1 MSELNPGEA
10 LFKQYGK
17 SFQEKIFQG
26 LLSDHTWAAQM
37 TEVML
42 PTYFDLRYLAY
53 LSDKYF
59 KHHVKYKTFP
69 TMALLI
75 SIIKDELK
83 EQNNAV
89 LKEQIVEYLG
99 RMRASPDMGDI
110 AYVKDR
116 ALDFCR
122 KQALREALEKSVE
135 LISGDKYDAVVD
147 LMRKAVSVGLP
158 VSVGHDFF
166 EDMEAR
172 FVKISRLA
180 CPTGLE
186 QLDQKTILNGG
197 LGKGELGVIVANTG
211 VGKCTTGDATITI
224 RHPEVTIDGTR
235 YKPWD
240 RLTTEHGSIF
250 ARDVIEA
257 DKISYSD
264 CTRQIKIGDLFL
276 ELGLSVD
283 SECETISIWPIE
295 ALSFDGFYQIEGFR
309 TTEPLD
315 TLVLQTDDNDSLEA
329 AYDHIMLA
337 GEDRGWQ
344 KLKDLSVGDCVVSH
358 NRSPKITSIVQG
370 KQRQTL
376 FDLQV
381 AICHSYMT
389 NDMLSHNSH
398 FLVSLGSHALK
409 VGKNVVHYTL
419 ELSETAVGI
428 RYDSHLT
435 GIASN
440 DIQDSKQE
448 VLEQYKSAELGRLI
462 IKEYPTGGATVNTIR
477 NHLEKLALR
486 GFIPHMIIIDYAD
499 IMRSSRE
506 YDALR
511 LELKL
516 IYEELRNLAMERS
529 IPLWTASQANRDSS
543 NSDVV
548 GLENMSE
555 SYGKAMVADVVLSLS
570 RKPTEKATGAGR
582 LFVAKNRAG
591 RDGIL
596 FPVHI
601 DTARSTIKIL
611 EENELTLQEAIT
623 QDDGD
628 RKKLINEKWK
638 QVMGA
643 K

>member
-1 MSELNPGEA
+1 MSEFNPGEA

-26 LLSDHTWAAQM
+26 LLTDHTWAAQM
-37 TEVML
+37 TEVMK
-42 PTYFDLRYLAY
+42 PVYFDLKYLAF

-59 KHHVKYKTFP
+59 KYHAKYKAFP
-69 TMALLI
+69 TMSLLI

-99 RMRASPDMGDI
+99 RMRSSPDMGDI
-110 AYVKDR
+110 AYVKDKS
-116 ALDFCR
+116 LDFCR

-135 LISGDKYDAVVD
+135 LISGDKYEAVVD

-158 VSVGHDFF
+158 TSTGHDFF

-172 FVKISRLA
+172 FVKINRLA

-186 QLDQKTILNGG
+186 QLDQKTVLNGG
-197 LGKGELGVIVANTG
+197 LGRGELGVIVANTG
-211 VGKCTTGDATITI
+211 VGKSHMLVG
-224 RHPEVTIDGTR
+224 
-235 YKPWD
+235 
-240 RLTTEHGSIF
+240 
-250 ARDVIEA
+250 
-257 DKISYSD
+257 
-264 CTRQIKIGDLFL
+264 
-276 ELGLSVD
+276 LG
-283 SECETISIWPIE
+283 
-295 ALSFDGFYQIEGFR
+295 AQ
-309 TTEPLD
+309 
-315 TLVLQTDDNDSLEA
+315 
-329 AYDHIMLA
+329 
-337 GEDRGWQ
+337 
-344 KLKDLSVGDCVVSH
+344 
-358 NRSPKITSIVQG
+358 
-370 KQRQTL
+370 
-376 FDLQV
+376 
-381 AICHSYMT
+381 
-389 NDMLSHNSH
+389 
-398 FLVSLGSHALK
+398 ALK
-409 VGKNVVHYTL
+409 LGKNVVHYTF
-419 ELSETAVGI
+419 ELTETAVGI

-440 DIQDSKQE
+440 EIQDSKQE
-448 VLEQYKSAELGRLI
+448 VLDKYKEMELGKLI
-462 IKEYPTGGATVNTIR
+462 IKEYPTGAATVNTIR
-477 NHLEKLALR
+477 NHLEKLSLR
-486 GFIPHMIIIDYAD
+486 GFTPSMLLIDYAD
-499 IMRSSRE
+499 IMRSTRE

-516 IYEELRNLAMERS
+516 IYEELRNLAMEKN
-529 IPLWTASQANRDSS
+529 IPIWTASQANRDSS

-555 SYGKAMVADVVLSLS
+555 SYGKAMVADVVISLS

-611 EENELTLQEAIT
+611 EESELTLQEALV
-623 QDDGD
+623 QDDND
-628 RKKLINEKWK
+628 RKKLIKEKWN

>member
-1 MSELNPGEA
+1 MSEFNPGEA

-17 SFQEKIFQG
+17 AFQEKIFQG
-26 LLSDHTWAAQM
+26 LLTDHTWAAQM
-37 TEVML
+37 TEVMK
-42 PTYFDLRYLAY
+42 PVYFDLKYLAF

-59 KHHVKYKTFP
+59 KYHTKYKAFP
-69 TMALLI
+69 TMSLLI

-99 RMRASPDMGDI
+99 RMRTSPDMGDI
-110 AYVKDR
+110 AYVKDKS
-116 ALDFCR
+116 LDFCR

-158 VSVGHDFF
+158 TSVGHDFF
-166 EDMEAR
+166 EDAEAR
-172 FVKISRLA
+172 FVKINRLA

-186 QLDQKTILNGG
+186 QLDQKTVLNGG
-197 LGKGELGVIVANTG
+197 LGRGELGVIVANTG
-211 VGKCTTGDATITI
+211 VGKSHMLVG
-224 RHPEVTIDGTR
+224 
-235 YKPWD
+235 
-240 RLTTEHGSIF
+240 
-250 ARDVIEA
+250 
-257 DKISYSD
+257 
-264 CTRQIKIGDLFL
+264 
-276 ELGLSVD
+276 LG
-283 SECETISIWPIE
+283 
-295 ALSFDGFYQIEGFR
+295 AQ
-309 TTEPLD
+309 
-315 TLVLQTDDNDSLEA
+315 
-329 AYDHIMLA
+329 
-337 GEDRGWQ
+337 
-344 KLKDLSVGDCVVSH
+344 
-358 NRSPKITSIVQG
+358 
-370 KQRQTL
+370 
-376 FDLQV
+376 
-381 AICHSYMT
+381 
-389 NDMLSHNSH
+389 
-398 FLVSLGSHALK
+398 ALK
-409 VGKNVVHYTL
+409 LGKNVVHYTF
-419 ELSETAVGI
+419 ELTETAVGI

-440 DIQDSKQE
+440 EIQDSKQE
-448 VLEQYKSAELGRLI
+448 VLDKYKEMDLGKLI
-462 IKEYPTGGATVNTIR
+462 IKEYPTGAATVNTIR
-477 NHLEKLALR
+477 NHLEKLSLR
-486 GFIPHMIIIDYAD
+486 GFTPSMLLIDYAD

-516 IYEELRNLAMERS
+516 IYEELRNLAMERN
-529 IPLWTASQANRDSS
+529 IPIWTASQANRDSS
-543 NSDVV
+543 NADVV

-611 EENELTLQEAIT
+611 EESELTLQEALN
-623 QDDGD
+623 QDDND
-628 RKKLINEKWK
+628 RKKLIKEKWT